1 MFDVASEYKAL
12 VEVAERSSGAHFGS
26 PDTVS
31 VVVHG
36 NKVLSSH
43 VLPGVVIDAEE
54 TQDGIRALITVQEGV
69 KLAKPVH
76 ICFGHLG
83 REGRQTI
90 DTKIRMRRGS
100 QAVFLAHCVFPNA
113 EEFLHQMEGEI
124 HLEEGSSLT
133 YNEVHVHGPEG
144 MIVVRPKT
152 NVVLEDKAIY
162 RGDFTLVE
170 GRVGDLSIDIYV
182 DAKGVGSSVE
192 ITSKVYGKMDDRC
205 LVQDVVKLSGRDSTA
220 LVKARVV
227 LKDRSTGTFYGTID
241 GAAPGAR
248 GHVDCTEIVQG
259 EAVAEASPVVRA
271 SHAEAEITHEA
282 AIGRIA
288 DDKIAGLMAKGLT
301 EDEAVDFIV
310 SGLLK

>member
-1 MFDVASEYKAL
+1 MFDVASEYKTL
-12 VEVAERSSGAHFGS
+12 VEIAERSSGGHFGN

-36 NKVLSSH
+36 NRVLSSH
-43 VLPGVVIDAEE
+43 VLPGVSLEAQE
-54 TQDGIRALITVQEGV
+54 TEDGIKAFITLDEGV
-69 KLAKPVH
+69 RLVKPVH

-83 REGRQTI
+83 AKGRQTI
-90 DTKIRMRRGS
+90 DTVIRMKRNS
-100 QAVFLAHCVFPNA
+100 SAIFLAHCVFPNA

-124 HLEEGSSLT
+124 YLEEGASLT

-144 MIVVRPKT
+144 KIVVRPKT
-152 NVVLEDKAIY
+152 NVVLEDKALY

-182 DAKGVGSSVE
+182 DARGVGSSVE
-192 ITSKVYGKMDDRC
+192 ITSKVYGKYDDRC
-205 LVQDVVKLSGRDSTA
+205 LVQDVVKLSGRGSSA

-227 LKDRSTGTFYGTID
+227 LKDRSVGTFYGTIE
-241 GAAPGAR
+241 GAAPGAK

-271 SHAEAEITHEA
+271 SHSEAEITHEA

-288 DDKIAGLMAKGLT
+288 DDKIAGLMAKGLS
-301 EDEAVDFIV
+301 EDQAVDFIV
-310 SGLLK
+310 AGLLR